1 MKLNLTEV
9 ESLGDRPLNYQEQ
22 PSWMETAAASFKKVK
37 AAELTTSKANYK
49 AEVMGEQ
56 LDTLASNDSQFAD
69 TYLKLTALSGQHL
82 NLYEEAHKTGTLDN
96 QRFYG
101 GVTAEDVR
109 HYFNKVDEYEL
120 YDAKTLDAQAGGY
133 AAKDYYE
140 AEEVLQRSEYF
151 SAELAGGM
159 AGAMLDPVNVALL
172 PTGGT
177 VVKEAGQTILGTAG
191 RAALQEMGIATAA
204 EAVIQPI
211 VYSNK
216 DSMGIE
222 YTVKDAATN
231 AVASIAA
238 AGLLRGSGSA
248 AVDLTVKGK
257 AALKKVDPLL
267 ASEYDTLTAGKLK
280 DTSDKHHIDQ
290 MNADEPVALT
300 DSEIELKNSPN
311 AKEYQ
316 DTPEIDVKP
325 YEGGVAVITD
335 DGGTVKTYKQ
345 IGEELDNEL
354 DKLKRLEDCYL

>member
-1 MKLNLTEV
+1 MRLNLTEV
-9 ESLGDRPLNYQEQ
+9 ESLGERELDYQEE
-22 PSWMETAAASFKKVK
+22 PSWMETAQASFKKVK

-49 AEVMGEQ
+49 AEVMREQ
-56 LDTLASNDSQFAD
+56 LDTLATKDSQFAD
-69 TYLKLTALSGQHL
+69 TYLSLTALSGQHL
-82 NLYEEAHKTGTLDN
+82 NLYEEAHKNGSLDN

-101 GVTAEDVR
+101 GVTADNVR
-109 HYFNKVDEYEL
+109 HYFNKVEELEL

-133 AAKDYYE
+133 AAKDFYE
-140 AEEVLQRSEYF
+140 AEEVLKRSEYF

-172 PTGGT
+172 PTGGA
-177 VVKEAGQTILGTAG
+177 VVKEAGQTILATAG

-216 DSMGIE
+216 DAMGID

-231 AVASIAA
+231 AVASIGA

-248 AVDLTVKGK
+248 AVDLTAKGR
-257 AALKKVDPLL
+257 AALKKTDPLL

-280 DTSDKHHIDQ
+280 DVSDKHHIDQ
-290 MNADEPVALT
+290 MNT
-300 DSEIELKNSPN
+300 DDPIPSTEAELELKKSPN
-311 AKEYQ
+311 LKEYA
-316 DTPEIDVKP
+316 DTPEIELKP

-335 DGGTVKTYKQ
+335 DAGTVKTYKQ
-345 IGEELDNEL
+345 IGEELDDEL